1 MGGIASMTGFGSGS
15 AEAEGIRVRAVLRSV
30 NGRFLDLSVRC
41 PGPLQELEPRVRER
55 LQGRL
60 TRGKVTGT
68 LEVEEAEESRSLPEL
83 DPEIAERYLSELER
97 LARLAD
103 LPPVSLEVA
112 ARMPGVFRTAS
123 AGPGPERLQGLAM
136 EALDQA
142 AAGLQEMRRSEG
154 AALAADL
161 RARLATLA
169 GLADDI
175 ETLALAGREEARRRL
190 REKVEGLLRPGE
202 VAEDRL
208 ATEIV
213 LIAERSDITEELV
226 RLRSHHQRFLEAL
239 DRGGEVGRRLNFLL
253 QEMHREVNTLSSKST
268 ESGIIHRAVA
278 AKEEVER
285 LREQVQ
291 NLA

>member
-1 MGGIASMTGFGSGS
+1 MTGFGSGS
-15 AEAEGIRVRAVLRSV
+15 VEAEGIRVRAVLRSV
-30 NGRFLDLSVRC
+30 NGRYLDLSVRC
-41 PGPLQELEPRVRER
+41 QGSLQELEPRVRER

-68 LEVEEAEESRSLPEL
+68 LEVEETDEARSLPEL
-83 DPEIAERYLSELER
+83 DPETAQRYLSELER
-97 LARLAD
+97 LARMAD
-103 LPPVSLEVA
+103 LPRVGLEVA
-112 ARMPGVFRTAS
+112 ARMPGVFRTATS
-123 AGPGPERLQGLAM
+123 GPGPEQLEGLVL

-142 AAGLQEMRRSEG
+142 VGELEEMRRSEG

-161 RARLATLA
+161 RSRLATIA
-169 GLADDI
+169 GLADAI
-175 ETLALAGREEARRRL
+175 ESLALESRDEVRRRL
-190 REKVEGLLRPGE
+190 REKVEGLLEPGE
-202 VAEDRL
+202 LNEDRL

-226 RLRSHHQRFLEAL
+226 RLRSHHRAFLEAL
-239 DRGGEVGRRLNFLL
+239 DQGGEVGRRLNFLL
-253 QEMHREVNTLSSKST
+253 QEMHREVNTLSSKSMD
-268 ESGIIHRAVA
+268 SGIIHRAVA

>member
-1 MGGIASMTGFGSGS
+1 MTGFGSGS

-41 PGPLQELEPRVRER
+41 PGSLQELEPRVRER

-68 LEVEEAEESRSLPEL
+68 LEVEETEEARSLPEL
-83 DPEIAERYLSELER
+83 DPETAQRYLSELER
-97 LARLAD
+97 LARMAD
-103 LPPVSLEVA
+103 LPRVGLEVA
-112 ARMPGVFRTAS
+112 ARMPGVFRTATS
-123 AGPGPERLQGLAM
+123 GPGPERLEGLVL

-142 AAGLQEMRRSEG
+142 VAELEAMRRSEG

-161 RARLATLA
+161 RSRLATIA
-169 GLADDI
+169 GLADAI
-175 ETLALAGREEARRRL
+175 ESLALESRDEVRRRL
-190 REKVEGLLRPGE
+190 REKVEGLLEPGE
-202 VAEDRL
+202 LNEDRL

-226 RLRSHHQRFLEAL
+226 RLRSHHQHFLEAL
-239 DRGGEVGRRLNFLL
+239 DQGGEVGRRLNFLL
-253 QEMHREVNTLSSKST
+253 QEMHREVNTLSSKSMD
-268 ESGIIHRAVA
+268 SGIIHRAVA

>member
-1 MGGIASMTGFGSGS
+1 MTGFGTGS
-15 AEAEGIRVRAVLRSV
+15 AEEEGIRVRAVLRSV

-68 LEVEEAEESRSLPEL
+68 IDCEETGESNGRPEL
-83 DPEIAERYLSELER
+83 DPEIAERYLSELDR
-97 LARLAD
+97 LARETG
-103 LPPVSLEVA
+103 LPPVGLEVV
-112 ARMPGVFRTAS
+112 ARMPGVFRTS
-123 AGPGPERLQGLAM
+123 SRGPDPERLERLVM

-142 AAGLQEMRRSEG
+142 LAELEEMRRSEG

-161 RARLATLA
+161 RARLATID
-169 GLADDI
+169 GLTDRI
-175 ETLALAGREEARRRL
+175 EELALEGREEARRRL
-190 REKVEGLLRPGE
+190 REKVEGLLKPGE
-202 VAEDRL
+202 MDEDRL

-213 LIAERSDITEELV
+213 LIAERSDITEEIV
-226 RLRSHHQRFLEAL
+226 RLRSHHERFLEAI
-239 DRGGEVGRRLNFLL
+239 DKGGEVGRRLNFLL
-253 QEMHREVNTLSSKST
+253 QEMHREINTLSSKSAAG
-268 ESGIIHRAVA
+268 GIVHGAVA

>member
-1 MGGIASMTGFGSGS
+1 MTGFGSGS
-15 AEAEGIRVRAVLRSV
+15 AEGEGIRVRAVLRSV

-41 PGPLQELEPRVRER
+41 PGPLQELEPRIRER

-68 LEVEEAEESRSLPEL
+68 LEWEETDEYRSLPEI
-83 DPEIAERYLSELER
+83 DREIAEHYLDELKY
-97 LARLAD
+97 LASLAGTR
-103 LPPVSLEVA
+103 VSLEAV
-112 ARMPGVFRTAS
+112 ARMPGVFHTPS
-123 AGPGPERLQGLAM
+123 SGPSPERLEVLAV

-142 AAGLQEMRRSEG
+142 VAELEEMRCAEG
-154 AALAADL
+154 AALADDL
-161 RARLATLA
+161 RARLVTIA
-169 GLADDI
+169 GLTDEI
-175 ETLALAGREEARRRL
+175 ESLALEGREEVRRRL
-190 REKVEGLLRPGE
+190 REKVEGLLEPGE
-202 VAEDRL
+202 VNEDRL

-226 RLRSHHQRFLEAL
+226 RLRSHHQHFLEAL
-239 DRGGEVGRRLNFLL
+239 DQGGEVGRRLNFLL
-253 QEMHREVNTLSSKST
+253 QEMHREVNTLSSKSMD
-268 ESGIIHRAVA
+268 SGIIHRAVA

>member
-83 DPEIAERYLSELER
+83 DP
-97 LARLAD
+97 
-103 LPPVSLEVA
+103 VGLEVA

-175 ETLALAGREEARRRL
+175 ERLALAGREEARRRL

-268 ESGIIHRAVA
+268 DSGIIHRAVA

>member
-1 MGGIASMTGFGSGS
+1 MTGFGTGG
-15 AEAEGIRVRAVLRSV
+15 AEEEGIRVRALLRSV

-68 LEVEEAEESRSLPEL
+68 IDCEETGESNGLPEL
-83 DPEIAERYLSELER
+83 DPEIAERYFSELDR
-97 LARLAD
+97 LARETG
-103 LPPVSLEVA
+103 LPPVGLEVV
-112 ARMPGVFRTAS
+112 ARMPGVFRTS
-123 AGPGPERLQGLAM
+123 SRGPDPERLERLVM

-142 AAGLQEMRRSEG
+142 LAELEEMRRSEG

-161 RARLATLA
+161 RARLATID
-169 GLADDI
+169 GLTDRI
-175 ETLALAGREEARRRL
+175 EELALEGREEVRRRL
-190 REKVEGLLRPGE
+190 REKVESLLKPGE
-202 VAEDRL
+202 MDEARL

-226 RLRSHHQRFLEAL
+226 RLRSHHERFLEAI
-239 DRGGEVGRRLNFLL
+239 DKGGEVGRRLNFLL
-253 QEMHREVNTLSSKST
+253 QEMHREINTLSSKSAA
-268 ESGIIHRAVA
+268 SGIVHGAVA

>member
-68 LEVEEAEESRSLPEL
+68 LEWEETEESRSLPEI
-83 DPEIAERYLSELER
+83 DREIAEHYLAEFKY
-97 LARLAD
+97 LAD
-103 LPPVSLEVA
+103 MAGTRVSLEA
-112 ARMPGVFRTAS
+112 LARMPGVFSTPS
-123 AGPGPERLQGLAM
+123 SGPAPERLEGLAM

-142 AAGLQEMRRSEG
+142 ATGLEEMRRSEG
-154 AALAADL
+154 ESLADDL
-161 RARLATLA
+161 RARLVTIA
-169 GLADDI
+169 GLTDEI
-175 ETLALAGREEARRRL
+175 ESLALEGREEVRRRL
-190 REKVEGLLRPGE
+190 REKVEGLLEPGE
-202 VAEDRL
+202 VDEDRL

-226 RLRSHHQRFLEAL
+226 RLRSHHQAFLEAI
-239 DRGGEVGRRLNFLL
+239 DQGGEVGRRLNFLL
-253 QEMHREVNTLSSKST
+253 QEMHREVNTLSSKSI

>member
-1 MGGIASMTGFGSGS
+1 MTGFGSGS

-68 LEVEEAEESRSLPEL
+68 LEVEETDEARSLPEL
-83 DPEIAERYLSELER
+83 DPEIAQRYLSELER
-97 LARLAD
+97 LARMAD
-103 LPPVSLEVA
+103 LPRVGLEVA
-112 ARMPGVFRTAS
+112 ARMPGVFRTAAS
-123 AGPGPERLQGLAM
+123 GPGPDRLEGLVL

-142 AAGLQEMRRSEG
+142 VTELEEMRRSEG

-161 RARLATLA
+161 RSRLATIA
-169 GLADDI
+169 GLADAI
-175 ETLALAGREEARRRL
+175 ESLALDGRDEVRRRL
-190 REKVEGLLRPGE
+190 REKVEGLLEPGE
-202 VAEDRL
+202 VNEDRL

-213 LIAERSDITEELV
+213 LIAERSDISEELV
-226 RLRSHHQRFLEAL
+226 RLRSHHHHFLEAL
-239 DRGGEVGRRLNFLL
+239 DQGGEVGRRLNFLL
-253 QEMHREVNTLSSKST
+253 QEMHREVNTLSSKSVD
-268 ESGIIHRAVA
+268 SGIIHRAVA